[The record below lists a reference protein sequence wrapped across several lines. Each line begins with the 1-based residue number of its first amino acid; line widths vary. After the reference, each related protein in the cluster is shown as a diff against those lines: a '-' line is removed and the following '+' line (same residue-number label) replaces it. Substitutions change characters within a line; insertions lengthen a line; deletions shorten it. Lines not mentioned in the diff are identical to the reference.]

1 MSTELSLNDLHIGS
15 IYRWVPTDN
24 RSWVPW
30 FDAPP
35 APNAA
40 YRPAADTVVMYL
52 GMEQF
57 ADNVIPA
64 HIFLAGEKKYA
75 VWNTDFIFGLRTITG

>member
-1 MSTELSLNDLHIGS
+1 MKNNLKLNDLHVGS
-15 IYRWVPTDN
+15 IYRWVPSDY

-30 FDAPP
+30 FNVPP
-35 APNAA
+35 ASI
-40 YRPAADTVVMYL
+40 AADRPRADMVVMYL

-75 VWNTDFIFGLRTITG
+75 VWNNDVIYGLQPIKG

>member
-1 MSTELSLNDLHIGS
+1 MKNNLKLNDLHVGS
-15 IYRWVPTDN
+15 IYRWVPSDY

-35 APNAA
+35 API
-40 YRPAADTVVMYL
+40 AADRPRADMVVMYL

-75 VWNTDFIFGLRTITG
+75 VWNTDFIYGLRTIIG